1 MLVFPQLGA
10 GASGQYPVGKEV
22 RRRSVADESPEGF
35 RNSYR
40 DSDFAET
47 EWELTLQGLT
57 AAEWSAI
64 EDLFRSVRGRL
75 HPFTFLDPLANL
87 IRSSEDFAGTY
98 WTRDPLL
105 EVTPGFVDPGEGA
118 TASRMTNTG
127 QAWQGMRQR
136 LVAPAA
142 FQYCF
147 SLFVRSEG
155 GSPVW
160 LGCRSGA
167 TETGR
172 WMETGSAWRRCFWSG
187 RAGTSGDEVDFEV
200 RLESGGSAVIW
211 GAQVEAQGQPSE
223 YQRTTDRG
231 GVYAETRFAS
241 DSLSMASARAGE
253 HGARLRLISVS
264 ER

>member
-10 GASGQYPVGKEV
+10 GASGQFPVEKVV
-22 RRRSVADESPEGF
+22 RRRSVADESPDGF

-40 DSDFAET
+40 DADFAET

-57 AAEWSAI
+57 AAEWAAI

-75 HPFTFLDPLANL
+75 HAFTFLDPLGNL
-87 IRSSEDFAGTY
+87 IHSSEDFAGSH
-98 WTRDPLL
+98 WTKDPLL
-105 EVTPGFVDPGEGA
+105 EVTPGFVDPGEGT
-118 TASRMTNTG
+118 TASQVTNTG
-127 QAWQGMRQR
+127 QAAQGIRQR

-147 SLFVRSEG
+147 SLFARSDG

-160 LGCRSGA
+160 VGCRSGA
-167 TETGR
+167 IETGR
-172 WMETGSAWRRCFWSG
+172 WMETGSTWRRYFWSG
-187 RAGTSGDEVDFEV
+187 RLGVSGDEIDFEV
-200 RLESGGSAVIW
+200 RLESGGAVVIW

-223 YQRTTDRG
+223 YQRTADRS
-231 GVYAETRFAS
+231 GVYAETRFVS

-253 HGARLRLISVS
+253 HEARLRLISAGG
-264 ER
+264 R